1 MYTQQGNH
9 LAFFSPLITLAQN
22 AAEVLKEIDIGAA
35 SADHGE
41 LICVKACKVV
51 QVQFTLTSELAG
63 GSSVAP
69 RVVFTK
75 RPTPLSATGEAVVG
89 TVIVPDQ
96 TAIGKT
102 VYLPVDPVSFA
113 VGDSMEISHV
123 IGTGTPT
130 GQGVYSF
137 ICDEDPEYAGNN
149 SDMIES
155 AQQLI
160 NAAFRVLSSSARL
173 CRTFI

>member
-1 MYTQQGNH
+1 MAYENRKPH
-9 LAFFSPLITLAQN
+9 LAFFVPLITLAQN
-22 AAEVLKEIDIGAA
+22 AAEVLKEQDIGAA

-41 LICVKACKVV
+41 LICVRPCTVV
-51 QVQFTLTSELAG
+51 RCGFTLTSELAG

-89 TVIVPDQ
+89 TVIVPDA
-96 TAIGKT
+96 TAVGKS
-102 VYLPVDPVSFA
+102 VYKNVTPVHFA

-130 GQGVYSF
+130 GQGVYWF
-137 ICDEDPEYAGNN
+137 ECCEDPEVPANN

-155 AQQLI
+155 A
-160 NAAFRVLSSSARL
+160 
-173 CRTFI
+173 

>member
-1 MYTQQGNH
+1 MSYTHNNGNF
-9 LAFFSPLITLAQN
+9 LEFFQPIITLAQN
-22 AAEVLKEIDIGAA
+22 AAEVLKEVDIGAA

-41 LICVKACKVV
+41 LLCVKPCKVYRC
-51 QVQFTLTSELAG
+51 QFTLTSELAG
-63 GSSVAP
+63 GTSVAP

-75 RPTPLSATGEAVVG
+75 RPTPLSATGESVVA
-89 TVIVPDQ
+89 TVIVPDA

-102 VYLPVDPVSFA
+102 VYKEVEPVSFA

-137 ICDEDPEYAGNN
+137 LCFEVSEEPGNN
-149 SDMIES
+149 SDMVES
-155 AQQLI
+155 A
-160 NAAFRVLSSSARL
+160 
-173 CRTFI
+173 